1 MCRRTW
7 CRRWP
12 GTRRSSRARS
22 GGPAPHGR
30 ATTEEVSARVDLLR
44 DAPLVRVPTRQ
55 LLEAAL
61 PLAAALSGYDAVYMA
76 LARAVRGT
84 LVTVDERLARTAHRQ
99 FGVRVRTPG

>member
-1 MCRRTW
+1 M
-7 CRRWP
+7 
-12 GTRRSSRARS
+12 
-22 GGPAPHGR
+22 
-30 ATTEEVSARVDLLR
+30 
-44 DAPLVRVPTRQ
+44 PTRQ